1 MSAVAA
7 PTLPPDVDRQL
18 EGMAPAEL
26 AVSVP
31 TYNNVTTVS
40 LVLEAV
46 RAGLEKHFAHVAAVL
61 INADAGSSDATLGRV
76 AEAGVPPPPAA
87 HPAPPAAPPPP
98 PLPRGPR
105 PRAPPPPSVAR
116 AGARRRP

>member
-61 INADAGSSDATLGRV
+61 INADAGSSDATVDRF
-76 AEAGVPPPPAA
+76 AEAGLPLVRAA
-87 HPAPPAAPPPP
+87 HAAPPAELATVDRKSTR
-98 PLPRGPR
+98 LN
-105 PRAPPPPSVAR
+105 SSH
-116 AGARRRP
+116 

>member
-61 INADAGSSDATLGRV
+61 INADAGSSGATLDRV
-76 AEAGVPPPPAA
+76 AETGLPPARPA
-87 HPAPPAAPPPP
+87 HPAPPADPAP
-98 PLPRGPR
+98 
-105 PRAPPPPSVAR
+105 APF
-116 AGARRRP
+116 

>member
-46 RAGLEKHFAHVAAVL
+46 RAGLEKHFAHVAAVV
-61 INADAGSSDATLGRV
+61 INPDAGSAGGTRGPV
-76 AEAGVPPPPAA
+76 ARAGVPPLRPGP
-87 HPAPPAAPPPP
+87 PAPPAWPR
-98 PLPRGPR
+98 PLAVQRPAGPR
-105 PRAPPPPSVAR
+105 LRRQPAVRR
-116 AGARRRP
+116 RGAR

>member
-61 INADAGSSDATLGRV
+61 INADARPSDATVDRLAGAGLPLG
-76 AEAGVPPPPAA
+76 PAA
-87 HPAPPAAPPPP
+87 HAAPPAELGTLPVHRCPRPPA
-98 PLPRGPR
+98 PLPVSLHG
-105 PRAPPPPSVAR
+105 
-116 AGARRRP
+116 

>member
-61 INADAGSSDATLGRV
+61 INADAGSSDATVDRF
-76 AEAGVPPPPAA
+76 AESGLPLVRAA
-87 HPAPPAAPPPP
+87 HAAPPAELAPVDRKSTR
-98 PLPRGPR
+98 LN
-105 PRAPPPPSVAR
+105 SSH
-116 AGARRRP
+116 

>member
-61 INADAGSSDATLGRV
+61 INADAGSADATGDRF
-76 AEAGVPPPPAA
+76 AEAGLPPVRAA
-87 HPAPPAAPPPP
+87 HAAPPAELATP
-98 PLPRGPR
+98 PLPRAPR
-105 PRAPPPPSVAR
+105 RRGALPPSIGV
-116 AGARRRP
+116 ARRRGA

>member
-1 MSAVAA
+1 
-7 PTLPPDVDRQL
+7 
-18 EGMAPAEL
+18 MAPAEL

-61 INADAGSSDATLGRV
+61 INADAGSSDATVDRF
-76 AEAGVPPPPAA
+76 AEAGLPLVRAA
-87 HPAPPAAPPPP
+87 HAAPPAELATVPFHRAPRRGA
-98 PLPRGPR
+98 PLPLSIDVARP
-105 PRAPPPPSVAR
+105 PRAPALVVLPADIPPI
-116 AGARRRP
+116 